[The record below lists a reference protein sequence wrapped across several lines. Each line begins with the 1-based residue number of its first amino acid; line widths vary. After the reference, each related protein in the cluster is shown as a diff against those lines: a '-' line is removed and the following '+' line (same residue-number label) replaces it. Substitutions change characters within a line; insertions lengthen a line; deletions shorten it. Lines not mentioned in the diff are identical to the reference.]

1 MCRGF
6 HPNGGD
12 CINLRAFYI
21 HISLLSPLR
30 KSLPEILTL
39 NYPPRI
45 DESPL
50 EISGSGVRS
59 NAPGFVSLHR
69 VVSAGTAVYGSRER
83 VKAGEGA
90 RFELYAGDCK
100 LMKGIFRKDWGD
112 DSWKLEC
119 KFVGSEEENSC
130 LGIKGAEVRVWLE
143 GDPAEPITERVEMAH
158 TRRRKGCERL
168 EEIPEGR
175 ETETEAEGCCRCC
188 CGEGE
193 AAVGGREDCR
203 VPAVEG
209 VGWAVDAGIWIL
221 CFGVGYLRKREGHV
235 NNLILPYKPE
245 SEDVIAL
252 SNVRPERIEDLNR
265 PKMSYLIAVV
275 KPKEEEDESDWF
287 TILAAKPLDS
297 LQTFEEDR
305 RRGNK
310 LFIVYLTN
318 LTTHT
323 RIWSSLNVNP
333 KNASLK
339 IVKTS
344 RFRKGDQICTA
355 QEFPPPPSSSQL
367 GLELQ
372 RGSPPPPPVHAA
384 VEKPSSVALRSS
396 TRLAATAKFFIAF
409 CLGPGGLIHLSLQP
423 LSD

>member
-12 CINLRAFYI
+12 CVNLRAFYL
-21 HISLLSPLR
+21 HISLLSPPR
-30 KSLPEILTL
+30 KPLPEILTL

-59 NAPGFVSLHR
+59 NAPGFLSLHR
-69 VVSAGTAVYGSRER
+69 VLSAGTAVYGSRER

-100 LMKGIFRKDWGD
+100 LMKGIFRKDWGG

-119 KFVGSEEENSC
+119 KFVVSEEENSG

-158 TRRRKGCERL
+158 TRRTVRPRCERL

-175 ETETEAEGCCRCC
+175 ETESEAEGCC

-193 AAVGGREDCR
+193 AEAVMGGREDCL

-221 CFGVGYLRKREGHV
+221 CFGVGYLVSRASRKKVMRS
-235 NNLILPYKPE
+235 L
-245 SEDVIAL
+245 
-252 SNVRPERIEDLNR
+252 
-265 PKMSYLIAVV
+265 MS
-275 KPKEEEDESDWF
+275 
-287 TILAAKPLDS
+287 
-297 LQTFEEDR
+297 
-305 RRGNK
+305 
-310 LFIVYLTN
+310 
-318 LTTHT
+318 
-323 RIWSSLNVNP
+323 
-333 KNASLK
+333 
-339 IVKTS
+339 
-344 RFRKGDQICTA
+344 
-355 QEFPPPPSSSQL
+355 
-367 GLELQ
+367 
-372 RGSPPPPPVHAA
+372 
-384 VEKPSSVALRSS
+384 
-396 TRLAATAKFFIAF
+396 
-409 CLGPGGLIHLSLQP
+409 
-423 LSD
+423 